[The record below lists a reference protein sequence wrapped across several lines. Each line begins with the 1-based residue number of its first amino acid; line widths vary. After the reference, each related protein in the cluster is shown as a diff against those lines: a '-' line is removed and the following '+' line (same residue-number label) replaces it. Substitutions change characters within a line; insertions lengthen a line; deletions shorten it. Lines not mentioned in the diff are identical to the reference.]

1 VSYGRSDHRFGFA
14 LIEPAPA
21 RFTAIFRDSAGNT
34 LFACKLKPGKV
45 ACN

>member
-1 VSYGRSDHRFGFA
+1 VSSGRSDHRFGFA
-14 LIEPAPA
+14 LIEPAPQ
-21 RFTAIFRDSAGNT
+21 RFTATFRDSAGNE